1 MGKLLL
7 GAAAV
12 VASLSL
18 TAGVAAAQTGNVNV
32 AASGPGAH
40 VGVDSHDENKAKVRN
55 NTNAHV
61 YNDTYQD
68 ADSGDA
74 KTWHN
79 TTGGSATSGAAS
91 NGNALSVSGSVNQS
105 SGVGGME
112 LGSDNDGDV
121 TVNASGPSSHVHVNS
136 HDKNSVSVKNNV
148 NFKVSND
155 TTQKAETGDASVV
168 GNTTGGNATSGA
180 ASNTNSSSV
189 SLTVTQ

>member
-112 LGSDNDGDV
+112 LGS
-121 TVNASGPSSHVHVNS
+121 GPSSHVHVNS